1 MLLKRE
7 QQSLLETNK
16 DEARYDN
23 AFVDG
28 LCAMLRGMNA
38 ATSRHVVSSPMAHLI
53 TSLDGAR
60 FKYSHEF
67 VNLLVTQLDATL
79 GGLPV
84 NARIRKKQKQ
94 NWGDSFMG
102 QFLSR

>member
-1 MLLKRE
+1 MKHE
-7 QQSLLETNK
+7 QQSLLGTNRDETR
-16 DEARYDN
+16 DDN
-23 AFVDG
+23 VFVDG

-60 FKYSHEF
+60 FEYLHEF

-79 GGLPV
+79 DGLPV
-84 NARIRKKQKQ
+84 DAQIRKKQKQ
-94 NWGDSFMG
+94 N
-102 QFLSR
+102 